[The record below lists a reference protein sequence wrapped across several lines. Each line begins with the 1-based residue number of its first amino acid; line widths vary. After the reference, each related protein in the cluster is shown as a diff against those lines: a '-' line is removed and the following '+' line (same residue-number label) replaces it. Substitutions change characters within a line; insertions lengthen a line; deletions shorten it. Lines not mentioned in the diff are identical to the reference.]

1 MTYEKGIPDYAMV
14 PAKEMEECVIVTFRM
29 GALYSAVQVTNFT

>member
-14 PAKEMEECVIVTFRM
+14 PAKELEESVIVPITKGKLIR
-29 GALYSAVQVTNFT
+29 L